1 MWAGLLFCELDHFS
15 IMKKALY
22 LDFSIP
28 VFVDKI
34 ALEHY
39 MSSLRL
45 VIKSLEKTSHIHFYF
60 SLNLFNEV
68 LLNKD
73 FEDLQKLIKTM
84 LEQDRAEIVA
94 STTFNISS
102 NSKENLITS
111 DFLYSEYFNGFS
123 FGDKRDFEGDP
134 VLMLK
139 NCTTAFFNQGK
150 PTEQSLEAFKLLGYS
165 RLFVDK
171 NLITN
176 FTIYHSLRMIP
187 ADLSLSTMFKEFI
200 TSDSVINFLQH
211 SFSPVL
217 YLNVFDTYIHTKENF
232 DSNFGNLI
240 YLLDRN
246 NPEIWKLVDL
256 DDENIEYSKNLNSE
270 ILYELHT
277 ENMNNSDISALK
289 NNLSVFLKL
298 ETSYLG
304 SLEDFKNIAIWKK
317 SGNAQVDA
325 QNMFNLLL
333 MTILSEMINRENLL
347 LNNHLSSHVNDII
360 NRLEV
365 MGSSSKEFISLISTL
380 KDKINQK

>member
-1 MWAGLLFCELDHFS
+1 MWAGLLFCELDRFS

-73 FEDLQKLIKTM
+73 FEDLQKLIKT
-84 LEQDRAEIVA
+84 LLDQDRAEIVA

-150 PTEQSLEAFKLLGYS
+150 PTEQSLEAFNLLGYS

-171 NLITN
+171 NLINN

-187 ADLSLSTMFKEFI
+187 VDLSLNNMFKEFI
-200 TSDSVINFLQH
+200 TSDSVINFLH
-211 SFSPVL
+211 HNFSPIL
-217 YLNVFDTYIHTKENF
+217 YLNVFDTYIHNKENF

-256 DDENIEYSKNLNSE
+256 DDENIEYSRNLNSDV
-270 ILYELHT
+270 LYELQT
-277 ENMNNSDISALK
+277 QNMNNKDISTLK

-298 ETSYLG
+298 ETSYLD

-317 SGNAQVDA
+317 SGNTQVDA

-333 MTILSEMINRENLL
+333 MTLLSEMINRENLL
-347 LNNHLSSHVNDII
+347 LNNHLTSHVNDII

-365 MGSSSKEFISLISTL
+365 MGSSSKEFISLISTF

>member
-73 FEDLQKLIKTM
+73 FEDLQKLIKT
-84 LEQDRAEIVA
+84 LLDQDRAEIVA

-171 NLITN
+171 NLINN

-187 ADLSLSTMFKEFI
+187 ADLSLNNMFKEFI
-200 TSDSVINFLQH
+200 TSDSVINFLH
-211 SFSPVL
+211 HNFSPIL
-217 YLNVFDTYIHTKENF
+217 YLNVFDTYLHNKENF

-256 DDENIEYSKNLNSE
+256 DDENIEYSRNLNSD
-270 ILYELHT
+270 ILYELQT
-277 ENMNNSDISALK
+277 QNMNNKDISTLK

-298 ETSYLG
+298 ETSYLD

-317 SGNAQVDA
+317 SGNTQVDA

-333 MTILSEMINRENLL
+333 MTLLSEMINRENLL
-347 LNNHLSSHVNDII
+347 LNNHLTSHVNDII

-365 MGSSSKEFISLISTL
+365 MGSSSKEFISLISTF